1 MPRKKTKG
9 PTRQLFAA
17 IREDIY
23 LEAKARSAERRISM
37 RTLLEQALTGYLQ
50 GNVGD
55 ESYVDEIQNSEKPT
69 IWDDEYIGMQA
80 YRPIGTPVE
89 ISEDEARRIAREA
102 FL

>member
-55 ESYVDEIQNSEKPT
+55 ESYVDEYKILKNRRF
-69 IWDDEYIGMQA
+69 GMMS
-80 YRPIGTPVE
+80 I
-89 ISEDEARRIAREA
+89 
-102 FL
+102 

>member
-23 LEAKARSAERRISM
+23 LEAKAKSAEKRISM
-37 RTLLEQALTGYLQ
+37 RTLLEEALTGYLQ
-50 GNVGD
+50 GNVLDDTTVGD
-55 ESYVDEIQNSEKPT
+55 IRDFERPT
-69 IWDDEYIGMQA
+69 IWEDEYIGMQA
-80 YRPIGTPVE
+80 DRPIGTPVE